1 LADFIN
7 LRELRNKRMAL
18 LAYRKVIERVLY
30 VFALTGIGLT
40 LHIALWYGEGGSSS
54 DDPLCG
60 VGSNCIGV
68 IANDPAPLGI
78 PSAWWGF
85 GFYAL
90 IGLSCILIT
99 HNLSGL
105 RNVFLKVRAA
115 IVSLGWVYSLF
126 LTILQATAIDGWCQ
140 LCLYSFTIVTLIAGF
155 TFFGLFKRS
164 SFQRDQDEVGREYI
178 FHGAVAALL
187 LGVLM
192 LDYSVVSA
200 NQEEAVAL
208 AAMQEDATPSLC
220 MYAQDSPPFDNLE
233 QIVMDFD
240 PFIGPED
247 APILVMEFLDPN
259 CNHCKAVH
267 PSVKALA
274 EAYPDSVRIVIKPVP
289 IVGGPTYS
297 LDEIAAL
304 YYANDHGVFLE
315 MLDMVFEYQS
325 PTTGLSLDMLAQ
337 FAEELN
343 LNVGDFR
350 RAIQGREYSNYTVQT
365 RRFFEGMGFTGVPVI
380 IINGQRISSSSR
392 SLTCLKSFVEQAKRN
407 I

>member
-1 LADFIN
+1 
-7 LRELRNKRMAL
+7 MAL
-18 LAYRKVIERVLY
+18 LPYHKTIERILY
-30 VFALTGIGLT
+30 VLTLAGIGLT

-68 IANDPAPLGI
+68 IANDPAPMGI

-85 GFYAL
+85 VFYTL
-90 IGLSCILIT
+90 IGLGGILIT
-99 HNLSGL
+99 QNIGGL
-105 RNVFLKVRAA
+105 RSILIKVRAA
-115 IVSLGWVYSLF
+115 IVGLGWIYSLF
-126 LTILQATAIDGWCQ
+126 LTILQAVAIDGWCQ
-140 LCLYSFTIVTLIAGF
+140 LCLYSFSIVTLIAGF
-155 TFFGLFKRS
+155 TFYGLFRQS
-164 SFQRDQDEVGREYI
+164 SFQRGEERITREHI
-178 FHGAVAALL
+178 FHGAVAVVL
-187 LGVLM
+187 LGVLI
-192 LDYSVVSA
+192 LDYSIVSE
-200 NQEEAVAL
+200 NQEEAVAASDL
-208 AAMQEDATPSLC
+208 PSDASPSLC

-240 PFIGPED
+240 PFLGPED

-267 PSVKALA
+267 PSIKALA
-274 EAYPDSVRIVIKPVP
+274 EAYPDSVRIIIKPVP

-304 YYANDHGVFLE
+304 YYANEHGVFKE
-315 MLDMVFEYQS
+315 MLDMVFDYQS
-325 PTTGLSLDMLAQ
+325 PTTGLSIDMLAQ

-343 LNVGDFR
+343 LNVRDFR
-350 RAIQGREYSNYTVQT
+350 RALAEREYSNYTVQT

-380 IINGQRISSSSR
+380 IINGQRINSSSR
-392 SLTCLKSFVEQAKRN
+392 SLTCLKSFVEQAKQN

>member
-1 LADFIN
+1 
-7 LRELRNKRMAL
+7 MAL
-18 LAYRKVIERVLY
+18 LPYHKTIERILY
-30 VFALTGIGLT
+30 VLALAGIGLT

-85 GFYAL
+85 VFYAL
-90 IGLSCILIT
+90 IGLSGILIT
-99 HNLSGL
+99 QNFSGL
-105 RNVFLKVRAA
+105 RNILIKVRAF
-115 IVSLGWVYSLF
+115 IVGLGWLYSLF
-126 LTILQATAIDGWCQ
+126 LTILQAVAIDGWCQ

-155 TFFGLFKRS
+155 TFFGLGRRS
-164 SFQRDQDEVGREYI
+164 SFQRGEEQVGREYI
-178 FHGAVAALL
+178 FHGAVAVILF
-187 LGVLM
+187 GVLM
-192 LDYSVVSA
+192 LDYSVISA
-200 NQEEAVAL
+200 NQEEAASAAAL
-208 AAMQEDATPSLC
+208 LDDASPSLC

-267 PSVKALA
+267 PSIKALA

-304 YYANDHGVFLE
+304 YYANDHGVFEE

-325 PTTGLSLDMLAQ
+325 PATGLSIEMLAQ

-343 LNVGDFR
+343 LDVGDFR
-350 RAIQGREYSNYTVQT
+350 RALVGREYSNYTVQT

-392 SLTCLKSFVEQAKRN
+392 SLTCLKSFVDQAKRN
-407 I
+407 V